1 MDLKLT
7 DRVALV
13 SGSTAGIGL
22 AIATTLAQEGATVIV
37 NGRTTERVDAAISQ
51 IKQTV
56 TNAKLQGVA
65 ADLGTQAG
73 ASELFR
79 ASSLCRYSG

>member
-7 DRVALV
+7 DRIALV

-22 AIATTLAQEGATVIV
+22 AIATTLAQEGSTVIV
-37 NGRTTERVDAAISQ
+37 NGRTTERVDAAIDR

-56 TNAKLQGVA
+56 PDAKLQGVA

-73 ASELFR
+73 ASELVI
-79 ASSLCRYSG
+79 AQLGGG